1 MFEFFANLFGYL
13 LQLLYELVNNYG
25 VAIILFTVII
35 KLLLLPLSIKQQRT
49 MKKSTEL
56 QEKMKVIQFKYKSD
70 PEKMNQEMMNLYK
83 SENMSPFSGCL
94 TAIIQLLLLLSIF
107 YLVRSPLT
115 YMEKIPQDSINH
127 YVQQLQENGKT
138 VSQVYPE
145 IDLIRESSWLKEQN
159 PEDTNVDRLNLQM
172 NFLGLD
178 LSKVPQQNMTDY
190 TVYIIPVLYIL
201 SSFISIRMN
210 TAMQAK
216 KAKQNKEEKE
226 PKDIKIDGTT
236 GKELVPQE
244 EENNEMDAVMQTN
257 KMMSWMMPIM
267 SISIAFIAP
276 LAKTIISEGK
286 TTNEAIEK
294 GLKELNVSRKMVDIK
309 VLENEDKRSFFS
321 ILAPRV
327 VKVEMT
333 LKESSVE
340 KHHEIKPKKEIVLSE
355 EEQEKAKEN
364 IEKFLIELK
373 PELPEDTTY
382 SIKTEKNAIYV
393 YLNSPSLGF
402 LIGYRGETLYAMQNI
417 LTAIAGK
424 GIENKVRV
432 ILDIEGYKAKR
443 EKTLEDLAEKVAKT
457 VIRTGKP
464 VKLEPMQAYERKI
477 IHTELQG
484 NDKVETNSIGEEPYR
499 RIVISLKK

>member
-1 MFEFFANLFGYL
+1 MFDFFANIFGYL
-13 LQLLYELVNNYG
+13 LQFLYQVVNNYG

-115 YMEKIPQDSINH
+115 YMEKIPQDSISN
-127 YVQQLQENGKT
+127 YVTQLQENGKA

-145 IDLIRESSWLKEQN
+145 IDLIRESNWLKEQN
-159 PEDTNVDRLNLQM
+159 PDDPNVEKLNLQM

-201 SSFISIRMN
+201 SSFVSIKMT

-216 KAKQNKEEKE
+216 KNKQQKEEKE
-226 PKDIKIDGTT
+226 AKDIKIDGTT

-276 LAKTIISEGK
+276 LGLALYWLIS
-286 TTNEAIEK
+286 
-294 GLKELNVSRKMVDIK
+294 
-309 VLENEDKRSFFS
+309 
-321 ILAPRV
+321 
-327 VKVEMT
+327 
-333 LKESSVE
+333 
-340 KHHEIKPKKEIVLSE
+340 
-355 EEQEKAKEN
+355 
-364 IEKFLIELK
+364 
-373 PELPEDTTY
+373 
-382 SIKTEKNAIYV
+382 
-393 YLNSPSLGF
+393 
-402 LIGYRGETLYAMQNI
+402 NI
-417 LTAIAGK
+417 LMIA
-424 GIENKVRV
+424 ERL
-432 ILDIEGYKAKR
+432 ILD
-443 EKTLEDLAEKVAKT
+443 KVIK
-457 VIRTGKP
+457 
-464 VKLEPMQAYERKI
+464 
-477 IHTELQG
+477 
-484 NDKVETNSIGEEPYR
+484 
-499 RIVISLKK
+499 